1 MSDKKNFFG
10 HEHKVNKI
18 VFKPLVLNPDAQVK
32 QISDPPPRPLP
43 SSLEEQRES
52 SQWTPKS
59 KNANKG
65 KEVLDNIQKVG
76 HISKYLFFVSF
87 ALASMAGVG
96 FAIYWVMNQYNI
108 GG

>member
-10 HEHKVNKI
+10 QEHKVNKI
-18 VFKPLVLNPDAQVK
+18 VFKPLALDSDAQVK

-43 SSLEEQRES
+43 SSLEEQRQS
-52 SQWTPKS
+52 SQWTPKT

-65 KEVLDNIQKVG
+65 KEVLDNIQKIG
-76 HISKYLFFVSF
+76 QISKYLLFATF

-96 FAIYWVMNQYNI
+96 FAIYWVMVQYNI